1 MTRNS
6 FPYKNFPSESLAT
19 GVSRII
25 REAIILG
32 RLKPGEKIIEYELAK
47 QMGISRSPIRD
58 AFRVLEKEGLVTLY
72 PRRGVRVTEI
82 SLKDLKE
89 IYALRANLESLAFQM
104 AISNIKPTEVGRMES
119 LLKSM
124 SVMTKK
130 KDVEGVVKLNEQ
142 FHDFVLKLSD
152 NDRLNQLVHSLRNQ
166 IRRYRMASLSLPG
179 RIEEAFIEH
188 QKIVDAFKRRNKS
201 LTEKLVKEHILQAG
215 KKLIESMEKGK
226 EHGKSK

>member
-1 MTRNS
+1 MVRNS
-6 FPYKNFPSESLAT
+6 FAFKYFPSESIAT

-32 RLKPGEKIIEYELAK
+32 RLKPGEKIIENELAK

-89 IYALRANLESLAFQM
+89 IYALRANLESLAFNM
-104 AISNIKPTEVGRMES
+104 ALSNIKPAQVGRIES
-119 LLKSM
+119 LLKTM
-124 SVMTKK
+124 SVKTKK
-130 KDVEGVVKLNEQ
+130 KDIEGVGKLNEQ
-142 FHDFVLKLSD
+142 FHDFILKMSD

-179 RIEEAFIEH
+179 RLEEALVEH
-188 QKIVDAFKRRNKS
+188 QKIVDAFKLRNS
-201 LTEKLVKEHILQAG
+201 ALTEKLVKEHILQGG

-226 EHGKSK
+226 EHGKNK